1 MEWKKSGIMVSM
13 ALMLGACAH
22 RTPAPVTAD
31 VASFNP
37 KVRCSADVDPEHR
50 VALEMVD
57 TLMARGK
64 NHAALAHLQ
73 ESVQSNQEYWQRYG
87 QLLAKNGDL
96 QRASLVFTA
105 MRDKCES
112 GEAFHG
118 LGMIALKQ
126 NNLDKALGDFET
138 AVNLSPAS
146 AAVRNDYGYALLL
159 AGQYD
164 NAQYHL
170 RTALE
175 LQNGNGQSRQNLAV
189 AYLLG
194 HNQAGLELL
203 QESYH
208 FTDDELAYAKKLA
221 GQMEK

>member
-50 VALEMVD
+50 VVLEMVD

-105 MRDKCES
+105 MRCPDLS
-112 GEAFHG
+112 DGRLNHGDVRLNHEACFFLNG
-118 LGMIALKQ
+118 IQ
-126 NNLDKALGDFET
+126 NSFYLV
-138 AVNLSPAS
+138 AVVVDPLFFIIHVP
-146 AAVRNDYGYALLL
+146 
-159 AGQYD
+159 
-164 NAQYHL
+164 
-170 RTALE
+170 
-175 LQNGNGQSRQNLAV
+175 
-189 AYLLG
+189 
-194 HNQAGLELL
+194 QA
-203 QESYH
+203 
-208 FTDDELAYAKKLA
+208 
-221 GQMEK
+221 

>member
-1 MEWKKSGIMVSM
+1 MEWKKSGMM
-13 ALMLGACAH
+13 MGLALMLGACAH
-22 RTPAPVTAD
+22 RTPAPVTSDIATFD
-31 VASFNP
+31 P
-37 KVRCSADVDPEHR
+37 QVRCSADVDPEHR

-73 ESVQSNQEYWQRYG
+73 ESMQSNQEYWQRYG
-87 QLLAKNGDL
+87 QLLAKTGDL
-96 QRASLVFTA
+96 QRASLVFNA
-105 MRDKCES
+105 MRDKCKS
-112 GEAFHG
+112 GESYHG

-126 NNLDKALGDFET
+126 NNLEKALGDFET

-146 AAVRNDYGYALLL
+146 AAVRNDYGYALML

-164 NAQYHL
+164 KAQYHL

-194 HNQAGLELL
+194 QNQAGLELL
-203 QESYH
+203 QNTYH
-208 FTDDELAYAKKLA
+208 FTDDELAYAKNLA

>member
-1 MEWKKSGIMVSM
+1 KNDSDHDGIHDASAIYHHWWSSGDQYCAGVNSLVRDWKQEQDMEWKKSGIMVSM

-50 VALEMVD
+50 VVLEMVD

-126 NNLDKALGDFET
+126 NNLDKALGDFE
-138 AVNLSPAS
+138 
-146 AAVRNDYGYALLL
+146 
-159 AGQYD
+159 
-164 NAQYHL
+164 
-170 RTALE
+170 
-175 LQNGNGQSRQNLAV
+175 
-189 AYLLG
+189 
-194 HNQAGLELL
+194 
-203 QESYH
+203 
-208 FTDDELAYAKKLA
+208 
-221 GQMEK
+221 